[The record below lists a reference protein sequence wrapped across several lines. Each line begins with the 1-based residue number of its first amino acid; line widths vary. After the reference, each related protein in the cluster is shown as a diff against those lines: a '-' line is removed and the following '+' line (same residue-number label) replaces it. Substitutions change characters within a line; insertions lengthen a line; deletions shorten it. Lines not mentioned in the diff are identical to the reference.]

1 MGKPPKSYTLEIPQ
15 YDANQHYLKASFD
28 IVYAMV
34 EVGKTMETYN
44 DIRYTTLTEMLLNIV
59 IDEDFKAELVNER
72 NELIKN
78 LGSNISPLDKNREI
92 HSINII
98 MFGKWFNYAKKYMT
112 IETKLE
118 IFRTAPDVD

>member
-1 MGKPPKSYTLEIPQ
+1 MVKPPKSYTLEIPQ

-34 EVGKTMETYN
+34 EVAKTMETYN
-44 DIRYTTLTEMLLNIV
+44 DMRYTTLTEMLLNII
-59 IDEDFKAELVNER
+59 IDEDFKAKLVEER
-72 NELIKN
+72 KELIKQ
-78 LGSNISPLDKNREI
+78 LSSDMSTPDKNREI
-92 HSINII
+92 HSINIVF
-98 MFGKWFNYAKKYMT
+98 FGKWFHYAKKYMT